1 MTESPASIESNS
13 KSTPLSRKDLL
24 FALGVALAI
33 SLVLSIWYAFDHH
46 IPMMDEAG
54 HILNGLGY
62 RELFLHP
69 RPWRLEWL
77 YKSLSVNTFYPPAVY
92 ILTGLTKAVL
102 GAGRQFDIA
111 VHVFYTF
118 LLAASIFLTCRLL
131 KLSLLTAALAAA
143 LVNFYPE
150 ISSLNHIFMLDFPA
164 VSASSVGIF
173 LLTYWWRKPS
183 WLNAILCGIL
193 IGFCC
198 LTKQI
203 VVAFL
208 LGPGIFYF
216 VQIVRNKGA
225 LPRKTMLGQIFL
237 LAGCTAATGAPWL
250 LVNYKAMQAINDY
263 AQTNLVSAGQKM
275 TPAQSALYY
284 LKSYTY
290 NLSPLGCLLFACSIF
305 SIGKDSHVKLAPL
318 WASALL
324 GFILMSNYVYP
335 LDRYIAPSLI
345 FAAASSAVLLS
356 ILWQSK
362 KSILK
367 ILAGVTS
374 AALLAQYL
382 SYNFTPYPISLPP
395 LTALSKLMGVR
406 LETSI
411 YSRDGTKEN
420 PFPFEDWGYDWA
432 LGHIK
437 KRDGDAPVY
446 FNIMAN
452 KTNLNA
458 QTFDLV
464 TKEKTLPIRATTSR
478 IWSIVGDS
486 YEFDPEKTMYFH
498 WFMLKEGDHGAPWK
512 NKKALQDYEALK
524 AFLKQSGK
532 FELIDKHKCP
542 DGQELLLYRQAG
554 LKL

>member
-1 MTESPASIESNS
+1 MTESPANTQ
-13 KSTPLSRKDLL
+13 STNAPLSRKDVVWGTSIALL
-24 FALGVALAI
+24 I

-69 RPWRLEWL
+69 RPWRLDWL
-77 YKSLSVNTFYPPAVY
+77 HKTLSVNTFYPPSIY
-92 ILTGLTKAVL
+92 ILTGLLKATL
-102 GAGRQFDIA
+102 GPGRQFDVA

-118 LLAASIFLTCRLL
+118 LLSGSLFLTCRLL
-131 KLSLLTAALAAA
+131 NFSLLAAA
-143 LVNFYPE
+143 CAALLVNFYPE

-164 VSASSVGIF
+164 VSAASVGIF
-173 LLTYWWRKPS
+173 LLTYWWRSPS
-183 WLNAILCGIL
+183 WFSAVLAGIL

-208 LGPGIFYF
+208 LGPGIYFF
-216 VQIVRNKGA
+216 VQTVRDKGV
-225 LPRKTMLGQIFL
+225 LPRKTMLAQIFL

-250 LVNYKAMQAINDY
+250 LTNYKAMQAINDY

-275 TPAQSALYY
+275 TPVQSAFYY
-284 LKSYTY
+284 LKSYIY
-290 NLSPLGCLLFACSIF
+290 NLSPLGCTLFVASLLA
-305 SIGKDSHVKLAPL
+305 IGKEAHTKLAPL
-318 WASALL
+318 WASALI
-324 GFILMSNYVYP
+324 GFLLMSNYVYP

-345 FAAASSAVLLS
+345 FAAAASAILLS
-356 ILWQSK
+356 TLWQSK

-367 ILAGVTS
+367 ILAGLIS
-374 AALLAQYL
+374 AALLVQYL
-382 SYNFTPYPISLPP
+382 SFNFTPYPISLPP
-395 LTALSKLMGVR
+395 LTALSKLMGVK

-432 LGHIK
+432 LDHIK
-437 KRDGDAPVY
+437 KRDGNAPVY

-464 TKEKTLPIRATTSR
+464 TKERTLPIRATTSR

-498 WFMLKEGDHGAPWK
+498 WFMVKEGDHGAPWK
-512 NKKALQDYEALK
+512 NKKAEQDYEALK
-524 AFLKQSGK
+524 TFLNQSAK
-532 FELIDKHKCP
+532 FEIIDRHKCP
-542 DGQELLLYRQAG
+542 DGQDLVLYRQAG
-554 LKL
+554 LSLH